1 MWYSVIGNSGLGSLA
16 MWLQLDRMLL
26 MVTADS
32 LSVFFTGELGIL
44 KLFIELIFP
53 NCFISEQ

>member
-1 MWYSVIGNSGLGSLA
+1 MVAVEQNVA
-16 MWLQLDRMLL
+16 K
-26 MVTADS
+26 VTADF
-32 LSVFFTGELGIL
+32 LLVFSTGELGIL